1 MKDKDKKE
9 ESRQF
14 VLPLSELI
22 DRLTIN
28 HIKLVKTNVENS
40 GYIDEINKISS
51 DMDKLIVSY
60 NMSLNA
66 KIIRMIII
74 LSQINLHIWNN
85 KDEMQRNLDNEK
97 EYMKFLKLS
106 HQLNGIRNKIRNI
119 LLDEEGI
126 SDIGHVRSNFETDG
140 LDWDFK
146 L

>member
-1 MKDKDKKE
+1 MKHKDEKE

-28 HIKLVKTNVENS
+28 HIKLIKTNVENS

-51 DMDKLIVSY
+51 DMDKLIVSN

>member
-28 HIKLVKTNVENS
+28 HIKLVKTNVDNS

-51 DMDKLIVSY
+51 DIEKLIVSN
-60 NMSLNA
+60 NMSLNV

-85 KDEMQRNLDNEK
+85 KDEMQRNLNNEK
-97 EYMKFLKLS
+97 EYLKFLKLS

-126 SDIGHVRSNFETDG
+126 SDIGHIRSNFETDG

>member
-1 MKDKDKKE
+1 MEDKDKKE

-51 DMDKLIVSY
+51 DMDKLIVSN

-85 KDEMQRNLDNEK
+85 KDEMQLNLDNEK

>member
-1 MKDKDKKE
+1 MKDKDEKE

-51 DMDKLIVSY
+51 DMDKLIVSN

-85 KDEMQRNLDNEK
+85 KDEMKRNLDNEK

>member
-28 HIKLVKTNVENS
+28 HIKLVKTNVDNS

-51 DMDKLIVSY
+51 DIEKLIVSN

-126 SDIGHVRSNFETDG
+126 GDIGHVRSNFETDG

>member
-1 MKDKDKKE
+1 MKDKDEKE

-51 DMDKLIVSY
+51 DMDKLIVSN

-119 LLDEEGI
+119 FLDEEGI

>member
-1 MKDKDKKE
+1 MEDKDKKE

-51 DMDKLIVSY
+51 DMDKLIVSN

>member
-1 MKDKDKKE
+1 MKIIKDDG
-9 ESRQF
+9 
-14 VLPLSELI
+14 I
-22 DRLTIN
+22 I
-28 HIKLVKTNVENS
+28 HA
-40 GYIDEINKISS
+40 
-51 DMDKLIVSY
+51 LIVSN

-66 KIIRMIII
+66 KTIRMIII

-85 KDEMQRNLDNEK
+85 KDEMQRNLDNEE

-119 LLDEEGI
+119 FLDEEGI

>member
-51 DMDKLIVSY
+51 DMDKLIVSN

>member
-1 MKDKDKKE
+1 
-9 ESRQF
+9 
-14 VLPLSELI
+14 
-22 DRLTIN
+22 
-28 HIKLVKTNVENS
+28 
-40 GYIDEINKISS
+40 
-51 DMDKLIVSY
+51 MDKLIVSN

-126 SDIGHVRSNFETDG
+126 SDIGHIRSNFETDG

>member
-51 DMDKLIVSY
+51 DMDKLIVSN

-106 HQLNGIRNKIRNI
+106 HQLNGIRNKIRN
-119 LLDEEGI
+119 
-126 SDIGHVRSNFETDG
+126 
-140 LDWDFK
+140 
-146 L
+146 